1 MTRLAK
7 LGWTPFV
14 NCVTALEP
22 EQAARRGGREPQ
34 EIRVSETTTAVW
46 PLSGF
51 GDEIDPDP
59 AVQAAVLLALGAS
72 HIEVRSAW
80 GTNVS
85 ELEAPQVAALRGIL
99 DEKGLKVSAVA
110 SPIGKVDV
118 NLPVEHEL
126 DRLRQ
131 IISVAKGLDTKY
143 IRIFSFYRAEDQ
155 SAEDI
160 RDDVMVRMGALAA
173 LAAESGVVLLHEN
186 EKGIFGDTPERVLDI
201 MKTVD
206 SPALRI
212 AWDNANFVQ
221 VGVKPYT
228 DGYAMLRPYLEYF
241 QVKDALAG
249 TGEVVPSGEGD
260 GELDATIAALKADGF
275 TGFASLEPHLASAHE
290 LGGFSGPVAF
300 GIAARAFAALAA
312 KNGVEL
318 S

>member
-1 MTRLAK
+1 MSN
-7 LGWTPFV
+7 TP
-14 NCVTALEP
+14 
-22 EQAARRGGREPQ
+22 
-34 EIRVSETTTAVW
+34 TAVW

-59 AVQAAVLLALGAS
+59 AVQAAVLLALGAR

-85 ELEAPQVAALRGIL
+85 ELEPEQVARLRGIL
-99 DEKGLKVSAVA
+99 DEKGLRVSAVA

-118 NLPVEHEL
+118 SLPVEHEL
-126 DRLRQ
+126 ERLRR
-131 IISVAKGLDTKY
+131 IISVAKGLEAGY
-143 IRIFSFYRAEDQ
+143 IRIFSFFRADGR

-160 RDDVMVRMGALAA
+160 RDDVMVRLGALAA
-173 LAAESGVVLLHEN
+173 LAEKSGVVLLHEN

-201 MKTVD
+201 MTTVD

-221 VGVKPYT
+221 VGVKPFT
-228 DGYAMLRPYLEYF
+228 EGYAMLRPYLEYF
-241 QVKDALAG
+241 QVKDAVAA
-249 TGEVVPSGEGD
+249 TGEVVPAGEGD

-275 TGFASLEPHLASAHE
+275 SGFASLEPHLASAHE
-290 LGGFSGPVAF
+290 LGGFSGPAAF
-300 GIAARAFAALAA
+300 GTAARAFAALAA

-318 S
+318 Y